1 MKIDFRTIKVSE
13 SSKISEI
20 VSAFTESQTDL
31 ILIDENSVFSQPH
44 LELLTDYPR
53 KTATALVA
61 PLYGGETRVAGG
73 RVVGAGSS
81 FHTAGGGN
89 STFVGALRLSQSQR
103 EDVIT
108 ALNAIENSG
117 VKGHSL
123 DLTLVALVRAGI
135 HVASAQIV
143 FAPYIR
149 SNDSELR
156 SQVRSEIDSINE
168 GRLRLKMANR
178 GNDGFFSVFVLRKF
192 SKLFTW
198 AAVRLKVTPNQ
209 ITLISFAIG
218 LLSAYEF
225 SRGDFWSIFIGALL
239 LQLSIIVDCVDGEL
253 ARYTRRFSQLGAWL
267 DAITDRIKEYLVF
280 FGLAYGAARD
290 GRDLWI
296 PAMAMMV
303 FQAVRHLSDYNFA
316 RIDKVRS
323 TDLPIIDV
331 KLANDGFVPIK
342 KAKKSRLQYWA
353 KKVIQFPIGER
364 WLVIS
369 ASAVI
374 GGATFTFTVMPIL
387 AAISIIVV
395 FTARIRVTRSWPK
408 ERVNKD
414 LIDDQLDTFK
424 KPKSTNRFDWL
435 EPSILRAIEGAVVI
449 CLTIIADL
457 NRPAAFLLLF
467 AIIYGH
473 YDNLY
478 RALQGEHKPKWLS
491 YAGTFI
497 IGRIAILGVFVIF
510 SWSIAPLVWYFGA
523 LFLMVSSIQWIAGEK
538 SRIA

>member
-1 MKIDFRTIKVSE
+1 MKNNFLTITTNDATKIDEV
-13 SSKISEI
+13 
-20 VSAFTESQTDL
+20 VSAFIDSKTDL
-31 ILIDENSVFSQPH
+31 ILIDEASVFSQPH

-61 PLYGGETRVAGG
+61 PKYDGETRVIGD

-81 FHTAGGGN
+81 FHSAGGGN
-89 STFVGALRLSQSQR
+89 STFVGALRLSQNQR

-108 ALNAIENSG
+108 ALTAAAKSG
-117 VKGHSL
+117 VSGNSL
-123 DLTLVALVRAGI
+123 DLILVALVRAGI
-135 HVASAQIV
+135 YVASAQLT

-149 SNDSELR
+149 SNDAQER
-156 SQVRSEIDSINE
+156 AKVRAEIDSLNE

-178 GNDGFFSVFVLRKF
+178 ANDGFFSVFVLRKF

-198 AAVRLKVTPNQ
+198 AAVRLRITPNQ

-225 SRGDFWSIFIGALL
+225 SRGDFWSIFTGAIL

-253 ARYTRRFSQLGAWL
+253 ARYTRKFSQLGAWL

-280 FGLAYGAARD
+280 FGLAYGAAKN
-290 GRDLWI
+290 GEELWI

-316 RIDKVRS
+316 RINKVRS
-323 TDLPIIDV
+323 TDLPIIDF
-331 KLANDGFVPIK
+331 KQANDGFVPLK

-353 KKVIQFPIGER
+353 KKAVQFPIGER

-369 ASAVI
+369 ASSVI
-374 GGATFTFTVMPIL
+374 GGAAFTFTIMPIL
-387 AAISIIVV
+387 AVISIIVV
-395 FTARIRVTRSWPK
+395 FRARISVSRTWPK
-408 ERVNKD
+408 ARVNKD
-414 LIDDQLDTFK
+414 LIDDQLDFFK
-424 KPKSTNRFDWL
+424 NPKSTNRFDWF
-435 EPSILRAIEGAVVI
+435 EPSILRAIEGSIIIGLTVV
-449 CLTIIADL
+449 ADL
-457 NRPAAFLLLF
+457 NRPTAFLLLF

-491 YAGTFI
+491 IAGAFI
-497 IGRIAILGVFVIF
+497 LGRLAILGIFIAF
-510 SWSIAPLVWYFGA
+510 SWSLIPLVWYFGV
-523 LFLMVSSIQWIAGEK
+523 LFLVVSSIQWVSSQK
-538 SRIA
+538 LRIA